1 MNNYSSDIFPVIN
14 PYISLQD
21 NLNLLANCN
30 CCERHQ
36 ILKPKIFTKWIET
49 NPNKGLNPATSN
61 TNPVT
66 GNIYC
71 NCECRHRARFICR
84 KAPSI
89 LIG

>member
-1 MNNYSSDIFPVIN
+1 MVTYNSFANISLHIN
-14 PYISLQD
+14 PHISPQE

-30 CCERHQ
+30 CCETHQ

-61 TNPVT
+61 TNPAT

-71 NCECRHRARFICR
+71 NCECRHIARFICR
-84 KAPSI
+84 TAE
-89 LIG
+89 